1 MMSDND
7 KKPRVLRTACFQISR
22 QKILI
27 FAEAVKVRKIKYD
40 FKITGGEQ
48 GLSRLVKGARL
59 RVWFRRDT
67 WVQIPS
73 PAYLSLIRSGLNGL

>member
-1 MMSDND
+1 
-7 KKPRVLRTACFQISR
+7 L
-22 QKILI
+22 
-27 FAEAVKVRKIKYD
+27 
-40 FKITGGEQ
+40 KITGGEQ

-73 PAYLSLIRSGLNGL
+73 PAFKGL